1 MGAGNDIVNTE
12 KRATVSREAILGV
25 SAHLFAQYG
34 YRATNLQL
42 VAEQL
47 GVTRQALY
55 YHFRNKGDILRALF
69 EDVMRKMEDAVAAIP
84 ENSTEPQFT
93 LMLKAHIGVIAAN
106 ADLVALL
113 LHERPEMA
121 KLEPVAAAARRHAYN
136 ARFIR
141 AYSDGVAN
149 GQLRPLDPAT
159 TVNILLASA
168 NATTS
173 WYHGRSRAAEPDV
186 RAHTEMLLTQS
197 VHVNAAG

>member
-1 MGAGNDIVNTE
+1 
-12 KRATVSREAILGV
+12 
-25 SAHLFAQYG
+25 
-34 YRATNLQL
+34 
-42 VAEQL
+42 
-47 GVTRQALY
+47 
-55 YHFRNKGDILRALF
+55 
-69 EDVMRKMEDAVAAIP
+69 
-84 ENSTEPQFT
+84 
-93 LMLKAHIGVIAAN
+93 
-106 ADLVALL
+106 
-113 LHERPEMA
+113 MA